1 MGDRAG
7 TAGVNQMV
15 QFDPLSAAFF
25 GICILLAAF
34 FASAEVALISISRAR
49 VRTLVNDHRRG
60 ATALAE
66 LRADPDRILI
76 TTLIG
81 TTFVCVA
88 AAALATE
95 VALAEFGPK
104 GVPLAIAGTALAL
117 LVVGQIGPMIVAARF
132 LDGVALRSAG
142 PILFLSRIVSPVV
155 RVLNRLSSTIGTA
168 DANGEPAVT
177 EDEIREWIDV
187 GKKEGTIEQGEQVML
202 YNVLDFGETTA
213 REVMTPRMD
222 VTMVEDTITLE
233 STLTVFHETGISR
246 LPVYHERV
254 DNPVGVLNIK
264 DVYAAVVTRTPNVR
278 ITDLAYDPYFVPE
291 TKKIDD
297 LLRELQVRK
306 VPMAIVM
313 DEYGGFVGIVTIED
327 ILEELVGD
335 IMDEFDEEER
345 SIEPGG
351 EGIYL
356 VDASVWVEDL
366 NERLGVELP
375 TGDAYE
381 TIGGLLIDRLG
392 HIPHPGETVVLDE
405 SGTTL
410 VVMQMRGK
418 RIVRIKLL
426 LPSPGGENR

>member
-1 MGDRAG
+1 
-7 TAGVNQMV
+7 MV

-95 VALAEFGPK
+95 VAFAEFGPK
-104 GVPLAIAGTALAL
+104 GVPLAIAGTTLAL

>member
-1 MGDRAG
+1 
-7 TAGVNQMV
+7 MV

-34 FASAEVALISISRAR
+34 FSSAEVALISISRAR
-49 VRTLVNDHRRG
+49 VRTLVNDKRRG
-60 ATALAE
+60 ASALAE

-81 TTFVCVA
+81 TTLVCVA

-95 VALAEFGPK
+95 VALADFGPG
-104 GVPLAIAGTALAL
+104 GVTLAIAGTAIAL
-117 LVVGQIGPMIVAARF
+117 LVVGEIGPMIVAARY

-142 PILFLSRIVSPVV
+142 PILLLSRIVSPVV
-155 RVLNRLSSTIGTA
+155 RVLNRLSSTIGA
-168 DANGEPAVT
+168 ESNGEPTVT

-187 GKKEGTIEQGEQVML
+187 GKMEGAIEVGEQVML

-222 VTMVEDTITLE
+222 VTMIEDTTSLD
-233 STLTVFHETGISR
+233 SALTVFHETGFSR

-254 DNPVGVLNIK
+254 DNLVGVLNIK
-264 DVYAAVVTRTPNVR
+264 DVYGAVVARTPGAR
-278 ITDLAYDPYFVPE
+278 IADLSYDPYFVPE

-306 VPMAIVM
+306 VPMAMVM

-335 IMDEFDEEER
+335 IMDEFDEE
-345 SIEPGG
+345 SAQVEPAG
-351 EGIYL
+351 EGVYL
-356 VDASVWVEDL
+356 VDASVWVDDL
-366 NERLGVELP
+366 NERIGIALP
-375 TGDAYE
+375 TSDAYE
-381 TIGGLLIDRLG
+381 TVGGLVIDRLG
-392 HIPHPGETVVLDE
+392 HIPHPGETVVLEE
-405 SGTTL
+405 SGATL

-418 RIVRIKLL
+418 RIVRIKLI
-426 LPSPGGENR
+426 LPLPGGENR

>member
-1 MGDRAG
+1 M
-7 TAGVNQMV
+7 
-15 QFDPLSAAFF
+15 
-25 GICILLAAF
+25 
-34 FASAEVALISISRAR
+34 
-49 VRTLVNDHRRG
+49 
-60 ATALAE
+60 
-66 LRADPDRILI
+66 
-76 TTLIG
+76 
-81 TTFVCVA
+81 
-88 AAALATE
+88 
-95 VALAEFGPK
+95 
-104 GVPLAIAGTALAL
+104 
-117 LVVGQIGPMIVAARF
+117 
-132 LDGVALRSAG
+132 
-142 PILFLSRIVSPVV
+142 
-155 RVLNRLSSTIGTA
+155 
-168 DANGEPAVT
+168 
-177 EDEIREWIDV
+177 
-187 GKKEGTIEQGEQVML
+187 
-202 YNVLDFGETTA
+202 
-213 REVMTPRMD
+213 
-222 VTMVEDTITLE
+222 
-233 STLTVFHETGISR
+233 
-246 LPVYHERV
+246 
-254 DNPVGVLNIK
+254 
-264 DVYAAVVTRTPNVR
+264 
-278 ITDLAYDPYFVPE
+278 PE

-345 SIEPGG
+345 SIEPAG

-356 VDASVWVEDL
+356 VDASVWVDDL